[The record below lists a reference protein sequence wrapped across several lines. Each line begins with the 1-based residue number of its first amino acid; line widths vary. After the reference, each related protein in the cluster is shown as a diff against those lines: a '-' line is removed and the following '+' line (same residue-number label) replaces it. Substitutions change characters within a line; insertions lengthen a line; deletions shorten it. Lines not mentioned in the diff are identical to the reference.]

1 MPMKKK
7 TATTTKK
14 TSSVNTQGMD
24 PEFISLLN
32 AIKPL
37 DDIVEWD
44 EILEGMVPNY
54 TYHFIENT
62 ARYIIATA
70 LDDPDIEIS
79 SAVREDDKELAYI
92 FGYNGCECNLI
103 VKTTGIRLCA
113 MYGSGEFDTHYYD
126 EYASVKTIA
135 EIKKTLD
142 NLTEKVIRKTILDA
156 AKQHGLKLK

>member
-7 TATTTKK
+7 TTTKK
-14 TSSVNTQGMD
+14 TSGVNTQGMD

-32 AIKPL
+32 AMKPL
-37 DDIVEWD
+37 GDIVEWD

-62 ARYIIATA
+62 AKYIIATA

-92 FGYNGCECNLI
+92 FGIIFLALGTALMERADF
-103 VKTTGIRLCA
+103 GMSMIRWL
-113 MYGSGEFDTHYYD
+113 E
-126 EYASVKTIA
+126 EP
-135 EIKKTLD
+135 
-142 NLTEKVIRKTILDA
+142 RKRSLRSRRSIMNFPSTSTS
-156 AKQHGLKLK
+156 KN